1 MSHSH
6 LALQHLIRK
15 IESPEYRKSRP
26 AGPTWL
32 ADFVDQVAELFEPFV
47 DVGRVGFECGPGPDR
62 WEIAMYLG
70 QTELIGGRLDGQTRA
85 VAFQFDLLSLS
96 RLFTRV
102 DSMQW
107 NAFPVCEDQ
116 LDSEEHPVEWSFINI
131 VGEFAESQ
139 LRLKIYGTP
148 PRDAGPGM
156 RQLSDCSWE
165 PV

>member
-32 ADFVDQVAELFEPFV
+32 ADFVDRVAELFEPFV
-47 DVGRVGFECGPGPDR
+47 DVGRVGFECRPGPER

-70 QTELIGGRLDGQTRA
+70 QTELIGGRNDGQTRA
-85 VAFQFDLLSLS
+85 VAFQFDLLALS
-96 RLFTRV
+96 QLFSRV
-102 DSMQW
+102 DAMQW
-107 NAFPVCEDQ
+107 NAFPACASDDED
-116 LDSEEHPVEWSFINI
+116 HPIEWSFLSVI
-131 VGEFAESQ
+131 GEYAESN

-148 PRDAGPGM
+148 PEDAGPGM
-156 RQLSDCSWE
+156 RQLTDGSWE